1 MVWAK
6 KVHRSAKSQTFDWSH
21 EVLPSLY
28 FDRLLLLKVY
38 TISAKKVQRSYDSRH
53 WRVMQNL
60 KKNDSL
66 FQKWQ
71 EFGEFWSDHSKVS
84 NICTL
89 IGSFRAKYITF
100 DLKKYRGVIFYDTD
114 EPCKICRKSEEN
126 WGNGHEKFGKFWPE
140 HLKVSKLGLLFKVE
154 NVCAWNLQGNY
165 VSWNWRVVQ
174 NLKRNWL
181 VISKLTRIIWR
192 M

>member
-1 MVWAK
+1 MQKVKLSTGHMKFYQVCTLIGSFCWNYIQFQLKRYRGAMTHDTEEWCKIWK
-6 KVHRSAKSQTFDWSH
+6 KS
-21 EVLPSLY
+21 
-28 FDRLLLLKVY
+28 
-38 TISAKKVQRSYDSRH
+38 DSF
-53 WRVMQNL
+53 
-60 KKNDSL
+60 

-71 EFGEFWSDHSKVS
+71 EFGEFWSDHSEVS

-89 IGSFRAKYITF
+89 IGSFRAKYIPF

-114 EPCKICRKSEEN
+114 EPCKIFRKSEEN
-126 WGNGHEKFGKFWPE
+126 WGNWHEKFGKFWPE

-181 VISKLTRIIWR
+181 VISKLTRIIWQ